1 MASTV
6 IPMYDV
12 RNRMMI
18 NMSLNVHSASND
30 SLLYCVCTEEVCRVC
45 DNFRLPITLSIDGK
59 LLLFL
64 SLMPGIQ
71 LPVS

>member
-1 MASTV
+1 
-6 IPMYDV
+6 
-12 RNRMMI
+12 
-18 NMSLNVHSASND
+18 MSLNVHSAMI
-30 SLLYCVCTEEVCRVC
+30 LYCIVCTEEVCRVC